1 MQAAWLRTLAACGGA
16 ALIVL
21 LARCGQPDDSDSAQ
35 SARRGAGASHSGG
48 ASLTAVQDPRYVGAA
63 KCASCHPN
71 EHAAWQGSHHD
82 LAMQEVSEQSVLGNF
97 EDVEYRHF
105 ETTAVFSRDGE
116 QFQVRT
122 QGADGELADFTVR
135 YVFGVTPLQQYLVE
149 AEGGRLQVLPF
160 CWDARP
166 ASDGGQRWYHLY
178 ADEPIPPGDLL
189 HWTGREQ
196 NWNSMCAECHSTGL
210 VRGYDVEKNA
220 FHTRWTELDV
230 SCEACHGPGA
240 AHADWAASPSASEL
254 AAGGPFGLQVDLA
267 DRSGGHWAMAEG
279 AVTRHRS
286 AAPHPDRMVD
296 ACAPC
301 HARRRPLV
309 DGAEPGGALLDTH
322 QVEWIRDPLYFPDGQ
337 IRDEVYVY
345 GSFLQSKM
353 HAAGVRC
360 TDCHDPHTAR
370 LRAPGKSLCATCH
383 DASHFDSPKH
393 HFHPGDGPGS
403 SCIDCHMPERVYM
416 GVDRRHDHSF
426 RVPRPDLARMT
437 GAPDT
442 CTSCH
447 ENRSPEWASEQITLA
462 RDGDTSW
469 QKPHFGPLFAA
480 AWSGVPQADQGLA
493 NLAMDPGWP
502 GIVRGSALIALANA
516 PLRTRLPVAAQALSD
531 ADALVRLA
539 ALNSFEG
546 TERNVLDQVV
556 GTMREDPVLAVR
568 VEAARLL
575 AEAEQHA
582 ELMAS
587 FDAAAE
593 RPETWLNRGLFELNR
608 GQLEAAED
616 AYRHA
621 LRLEPRFVGAAVNL
635 ADLYR
640 ALGREKEGREVLEAL
655 LAVEANAA
663 SGHHSLGLLLV
674 RMGERELAL
683 EHLEKAARYAPED
696 PRFSFVH
703 AVALND
709 ANQPS
714 LAASA
719 LEQALLRH
727 PGDFDLRSFYANLL
741 LDQGQK
747 SAAQEQARILQQ
759 MFPQDRRVEALLEAT
774 RD

>member
-1 MQAAWLRTLAACGGA
+1 MQAAWLRTLAACCGA

-21 LARCGQPDDSDSAQ
+21 LARCGQPDDPHGSS
-35 SARRGAGASHSGG
+35 GAGGTALASGEMHD
-48 ASLTAVQDPRYVGAA
+48 ARYVGAA

-82 LAMQEVSEQSVLGNF
+82 LAMQEVRADTVLGDF
-97 EDVEYRHF
+97 SGVDFSHF
-105 ETTAVFSRDGE
+105 ETTAEFFRQGE
-116 QFQVRT
+116 DFVVRT
-122 QGADGELADFTVR
+122 QGADGAITDFTVR
-135 YVFGVTPLQQYLVE
+135 YVFGVDPLQQYLVE
-149 AEGGRLQVLPF
+149 AEGGRMQVLPF

-166 ASDGGQRWYHLY
+166 ADQGGQRWYHLY
-178 ADEPIPPGDLL
+178 SDEAIPPGDLL

-210 VRGYDVEKNA
+210 VRGYDAESSE

-240 AHADWAASPSASEL
+240 AHAAWAEAPSAASLTAD
-254 AAGGPFGLQVDLA
+254 GPFGLSADLA
-267 DRSGGHWAMAEG
+267 DRSGGYWEMPEG
-279 AVTRHRS
+279 AVTRQRT
-286 AAPHPDRMVD
+286 APPHPDRMID
-296 ACAPC
+296 SCAPC

-309 DGAEPGGALLDTH
+309 DGAEPGGPLLDTH
-322 QVEWIRDPLYFPDGQ
+322 QLEWIRDPLYFPDGQ

-360 TDCHDPHTAR
+360 TDCHDPHTAQ
-370 LRAPGKSLCATCH
+370 LRAPGKAMCATCH
-383 DASHFDSPKH
+383 DPGHFDSPAH
-393 HFHPGDGPGS
+393 HFHPGDGPGT

-416 GVDRRHDHSF
+416 GIDRRHDHSF
-426 RVPRPDLARMT
+426 RVPRPDLARLT

-447 ENRSPEWASEQITLA
+447 DDRSPEWATEQITQA

-480 AWSGVPQADQGLA
+480 AWSGVPQVEESLA
-493 NLAMDPGWP
+493 GLAMDPSWP
-502 GIVRGSALIALANA
+502 GIVRGSALQILANA
-516 PLRTRLPVAAQALSD
+516 PLRARLPVAAQALSD
-531 ADALVRLA
+531 DDPLVRLS
-539 ALNSFEG
+539 ALSSFEG

-556 GTMREDPVLAVR
+556 GTMRQDPVRAVR

-575 AEAEQHA
+575 AEADAHA
-582 ELMAS
+582 ELIES

-608 GQLEAAED
+608 GQIEAAEE

-621 LRLEPRFVGAAVNL
+621 LKLEPRFVGAAVNL

-640 ALGREKEGREVLEAL
+640 ALQREAEGRVVLEEL
-655 LAVEANAA
+655 LEVEPTAA

-683 EHLEKAARYAPED
+683 EHLAKAARFAPED
-696 PRFSFVH
+696 PRFAFVH

-709 ANQPS
+709 SGQAS
-714 LAASA
+714 VAASV
-719 LEQALLRH
+719 LEQAIQRH
-727 PGDFDLRSFYANLL
+727 PGDFDLRSFYVNLL

-747 SAAQEQARILQQ
+747 SAAHDQALVLQQ

-774 RD
+774 RE